1 MELKE
6 NNFYKILSIKNNEVL
21 YMNYGII
28 EGVVIKV
35 NSISLDGNTI
45 YIEIPELGRKLAL
58 SKELINDFELL
69 ELNNLELNNINKDVE
84 NI

>member
-35 NSISLDGNTI
+35 KSISLDGNTI
-45 YIEIPELGRKLAL
+45 YIEISELGRKLAL
-58 SKELINDFELL
+58 SKELINDFEVL
-69 ELNNLELNNINKDVE
+69 ELNNLELNNINQE
-84 NI
+84 

>member
-35 NSISLDGNTI
+35 KSISLDGNTI

-58 SKELINDFELL
+58 SKELINDFEVL
-69 ELNNLELNNINKDVE
+69 ELNNLELNNINKDVR